1 MNKPWLI
8 RAAILIVVAALVAW
22 IARNTYWEEVS
33 IARPLKGAA
42 ATDSFY
48 AIERFA
54 TSLGAHPLW
63 QRDPAALPP
72 PGAVV
77 FISAWNWGVKT
88 GRRARLEKWVE
99 SGGRLVLD
107 SSVHG
112 DRNELEQWTGLSHY
126 IPALLARKGAK
137 APKPDLRP
145 ADFSAPLHQRA
156 PNYAPR
162 YLLPDLT
169 LCPLDRLGV
178 LRSNRKIDWALQTA
192 EFGAQTLRVKVG
204 RGSVTLIN
212 SIPFGNRNLT
222 KCDNGKVFVAAAEL
236 RRGDD
241 VWFITEEPGATL
253 LPLIW
258 RTGAPVVVLALI
270 LIGLWLWRAGVR
282 FGPLAAVPEPARRSL
297 AEQILGTGQFTVRFG
312 GGTALHGAQ
321 VRALQETA
329 DRQIPG
335 FARLDAAQR
344 IAAIAR
350 LAHVNE
356 VDLAEAM
363 NASGSRP
370 PAVLHR
376 ALTLLETAR
385 RVLSTMKNIGHENSR
400 EGLRHVL

>member
-1 MNKPWLI
+1 MKPWLI

-22 IARNTYWEEVS
+22 IARNTYWEEVP

-42 ATDSFY
+42 ATDPFY
-48 AIERFA
+48 AVERFA
-54 TSLGAHPLW
+54 TSLGAHPTW
-63 QRDPAALPP
+63 QRNPVAVPP
-72 PGAVV
+72 QGAVV

-88 GRRARLEKWVE
+88 GRRERLEKWVE

-112 DRNELEQWTGLSHY
+112 DRWELEQWTGLSHHVPPS
-126 IPALLARKGAK
+126 IPRKGAK
-137 APKPDLRP
+137 LPKPDP
-145 ADFSAPLHQRA
+145 NPVDFVPLHQRTA
-156 PNYAPR
+156 DSDPHSP
-162 YLLPDLT
+162 LPDLA

-178 LRSNRKIDWALQTA
+178 LRSDRKIDWGLRTT
-192 EFGAQTLRVKVG
+192 EFGAQALRVKVG

-212 SIPFGNRNLT
+212 SVPFGNRNLT
-222 KCDNGKVFVAAAEL
+222 KCENGKVFVAAAEL

-270 LIGLWLWRAGVR
+270 LIALWLWRAGVR
-282 FGPLAAVPEPARRSL
+282 FGPLAAAPEPARRSL

-312 GGTALHGAQ
+312 AGTALHGAQ

-335 FARLDAAQR
+335 FARLGAAER

-363 NASGSRP
+363 NVSGSRP

-385 RVLSTMKNIGHENSR
+385 RVLSTMKNIGHENNR